1 MIIIFDR
8 TIPINEIMIERVNI
22 SHWKQ
27 ISNLYPHQS
36 SSHWWKRALSLSL
49 FSMVRSSSLFL
60 SPQYSRSSMAYDNS
74 ITIWVLSYILKYHP
88 STKVPSILIPI
99 LSKLGSKWTN
109 NVGWNW
115 VSEICVTERISGTQQ
130 STKIKNLLENEFL
143 LVECITE

>member
-60 SPQYSRSSMAYDNS
+60 SPQYSV
-74 ITIWVLSYILKYHP
+74 TIWVLSYILKYHP